1 MPHLLDESTV
11 AAWPDFT
18 PERPLRIL
26 TSGCLAGRRCGVD
39 GSANGEHPIAAALL
53 ALPNVRAVD
62 FCPEDFAFG
71 TPRATPNLYGGD
83 GFDALDG
90 RARVLTD
97 AGDDWTAGML
107 HAAHIMLER
116 AQAHDVRLALLMDVS
131 AACGSQVIYDG
142 PRHLR
147 TYRAGPRRRRRP
159 ADPQRHPR
167 RESAR
172 LPHPRLHP
180 RAPRPSGPRAAKAGA
195 TIRRATGIA
204 SIFGETGSTRRS
216 FAQSGAAAPGSPS
229 CPGPPLRR
237 GGSR

>member
-1 MPHLLDESTV
+1 MPHLLEESTV
-11 AAWPDFT
+11 LAWPDFT

-39 GSANGEHPIAAALL
+39 GSTYGEHPIAAALL

-71 TPRATPNLYGGD
+71 TPRDTPNLYGGD

-107 HAAHIMLER
+107 RAAHIMLER

-147 TYRAGPRRRRRP
+147 TYRAGP
-159 ADPQRHPR
+159 
-167 RESAR
+167 
-172 LPHPRLHP
+172 
-180 RAPRPSGPRAAKAGA
+180 GV
-195 TIRRATGIA
+195 
-204 SIFGETGSTRRS
+204 
-216 FAQSGAAAPGSPS
+216 AAALLIRAGIPVVSQRDLRTLGFISERLGRPDLAPPGGRDHHESDWY
-229 CPGPPLRR
+229 RQYFR
-237 GGSR
+237 